1 MNKWYQLKS
10 YSLRQRIF
18 MSMIL
23 LTVFSSIL
31 ISLVSIF
38 HFRYEA
44 QKYHEERLS
53 RKENAIKQHIEYI
66 LKNTPYKLTEENTFK
81 IFRNKIFELSDIHG
95 LEVNFFNLKG
105 RLILS
110 SNPYY
115 YTKKKTIQLKK
126 ETLDKLE
133 SSSNQRILF
142 IRLNRDDQNVIA
154 SYSYIK
160 NNNFKSFAILNVPYV
175 ESNDFYNEEISNFL
189 KRYAQVYIVM
199 LIFSIYFS
207 FTLSKTITKSL
218 TQISEK
224 IELTRLNQRNE
235 KLALQPGDQ
244 EINALIQSYNNMVD
258 ELEESAQKLAQSER
272 EYAWR
277 EMAKQVA
284 HEIKNPLTPM
294 KLTVQSFQRR
304 FNPDDPNI
312 TKKLNDYSET
322 LIQQIDTMS
331 AVANAFSNFAS
342 MPAQDNESLNI
353 VKVAKIAL
361 EIFNEDYIRFISNE
375 DEVILH
381 FDKTQLIR
389 IITNLVKNAIQAI
402 PEEQKE
408 KLVEVKLERT
418 KSTVR
423 LYVKDNGIG
432 IAEDQKQLI
441 FEPKFTTKNS
451 GMGLGLAIIKN
462 IVENYNGFITFE
474 STLGL
479 GSTFCVE
486 LPIK

>member
-1 MNKWYQLKS
+1 MTGVQTCALPIY
-10 YSLRQRIF
+10 
-18 MSMIL
+18 
-23 LTVFSSIL
+23 
-31 ISLVSIF
+31 
-38 HFRYEA
+38 FRYEA

-284 HEIKNPLTPM
+284 HEIKNPLAGIRGATQ
-294 KLTVQSFQRR
+294 LLARS
-304 FNPDDPNI
+304 
-312 TKKLNDYSET
+312 LNDPKYDEFTDIIISEVDRLRNLADT
-322 LIQQIDTMS
+322 MLGSRQLPSYELVNIHEPLERVRSLIVNQTKSKINIIRDYDLSLPEVMADRDQLIQVMLNIC
-331 AVANAFSNFAS
+331 ANAVQAMTEHPDFFTEHRPELILRTRIQRLVTINGV
-342 MPAQDNESLNI
+342 LN
-353 VKVAKIAL
+353 
-361 EIFNEDYIRFISNE
+361 R
-375 DEVILH
+375 
-381 FDKTQLIR
+381 
-389 IITNLVKNAIQAI
+389 
-402 PEEQKE
+402 
-408 KLVEVKLERT
+408 
-418 KSTVR
+418 STVR
-423 LYVKDNGIG
+423 VDIEDNGPG
-432 IAEDQKQLI
+432 VPEDILESV
-441 FEPKFTTKNS
+441 FYPLVTGRANGT
-451 GMGLGLAIIKN
+451 GLGLSIAQNIMHQHNGMDWHSRKN
-462 IVENYNGFITFE
+462 NI
-474 STLGL
+474 
-479 GSTFCVE
+479 
-486 LPIK
+486 

>member
-1 MNKWYQLKS
+1 MNKWYQLRS

-18 MSMIL
+18 LSMIL
-23 LTVFSSIL
+23 LTIFSSIL

-53 RKENAIKQHIEYI
+53 RKENSIKQHIEYI
-66 LKNTPYKLTEENTFK
+66 IRNTPYTLSEKNTFK

-95 LEVNFFNLKG
+95 LEVNFFNLSG

-110 SNPYY
+110 SNPKYY
-115 YTKKKTIQLKK
+115 IQKKTLTLKK
-126 ETLDKLE
+126 NTLKKLKE
-133 SSSNQRILF
+133 SSNQRILF
-142 IRLNRDDQNVIA
+142 VRLNEDDQNVIS

-160 NNNFKSFAILNVPYV
+160 NNNFKNFAILNVPYV
-175 ESNDFYNEEISNFL
+175 ESNDFYNEEIETFL
-189 KRYAQVYIVM
+189 KRYAQVYLVM

-207 FTLSKTITKSL
+207 FALSKTITKSL
-218 TQISEK
+218 TQISERLA
-224 IELTRLNQRNE
+224 LTQLNQRNE
-235 KLALQPGDQ
+235 KLILQPGDQ
-244 EINALIQSYNNMVD
+244 EINALILAYNGMV
-258 ELEESAQKLAQSER
+258 EKLEESAQKLAQSER

-294 KLTVQSFQRR
+294 KLTVQSFQRK
-304 FNPDDPNI
+304 FNPNDPNI
-312 TKKLNDYSET
+312 VTKINDYSET

-331 AVANAFSNFAS
+331 AVAGAFSNFAT
-342 MPAQDNESLNI
+342 MPAQENESLNF

-361 EIFNEDYIRFISNE
+361 EIFNEEYIQFLSEEESIT
-375 DEVILH
+375 IH

-402 PEEQKE
+402 PEEQEFKI
-408 KLVEVKLERT
+408 VQVILERT
-418 KSTVR
+418 GQSVR
-423 LYVKDNGIG
+423 LLVKDNGIG
-432 IAEDQKQLI
+432 IDANKKELI
-441 FEPKFTTKNS
+441 FEPKFTTKSS

-462 IVENYNGFITFE
+462 IIENYNGFITFE
-474 STLGL
+474 SELGK
-479 GSTFCVE
+479 GSTFIVE

>member
-1 MNKWYQLKS
+1 MNKWYQLRS

-18 MSMIL
+18 LSMIL
-23 LTVFSSIL
+23 LTIFSSIL

-53 RKENAIKQHIEYI
+53 RKENSIKQHIEYI
-66 LKNTPYKLTEENTFK
+66 IRNTPYSLNEENTFK

-95 LEVNFFNLKG
+95 LEVNFFNLSG

-110 SNPYY
+110 SNPKYY
-115 YTKKKTIQLKK
+115 IQKKTLTLKK
-126 ETLDKLE
+126 STLKKLKE
-133 SSSNQRILF
+133 SSNQRILF
-142 IRLNRDDQNVIA
+142 VRLNEDDQNVIS

-160 NNNFKSFAILNVPYV
+160 NNNFKNFAILNVPYV
-175 ESNDFYNEEISNFL
+175 ESNEFYNEEIETFL
-189 KRYAQVYIVM
+189 KRYAQVYLVM

-207 FTLSKTITKSL
+207 FALSKTITKSL
-218 TQISEK
+218 TQISERL
-224 IELTRLNQRNE
+224 ELTQLNQRNE
-235 KLALQPGDQ
+235 KLILQPGDQ
-244 EINALIQSYNNMVD
+244 EINALILAYNGMV
-258 ELEESAQKLAQSER
+258 EKLEESAQKLAQSER

-294 KLTVQSFQRR
+294 KLTVQSFQRK
-304 FNPDDPNI
+304 FNPNDPNI
-312 TKKLNDYSET
+312 VTKINDYSET

-331 AVANAFSNFAS
+331 AVAGAFSNFAT
-342 MPAQDNESLNI
+342 MPAQENESLNF

-361 EIFNEDYIRFISNE
+361 EIFNEEYIQFLSQEESIT
-375 DEVILH
+375 IH

-402 PEEQKE
+402 PEQQELKIVQ
-408 KLVEVKLERT
+408 VALERT
-418 KSTVR
+418 GHSVK
-423 LYVKDNGIG
+423 LIVKDNGIG
-432 IAEDQKQLI
+432 IDASKKELI
-441 FEPKFTTKNS
+441 FEPKFTTKSS

-462 IVENYNGFITFE
+462 IIENYNGFITFE
-474 STLGL
+474 SELGK
-479 GSTFCVE
+479 GSTFIVE

>member
-1 MNKWYQLKS
+1 MNKWYQLRS

-18 MSMIL
+18 LSMIL
-23 LTVFSSIL
+23 LTIFSSIL

-53 RKENAIKQHIEYI
+53 RKENSIKQHIEYI
-66 LKNTPYKLTEENTFK
+66 IRNTPYTLTEENTFK

-95 LEVNFFNLKG
+95 LEVNFFNLSG

-110 SNPYY
+110 SNPKYY
-115 YTKKKTIQLKK
+115 IQKKTITLKK
-126 ETLDKLE
+126 NTLKKLKE
-133 SSSNQRILF
+133 SSNQRILF
-142 IRLNRDDQNVIA
+142 VRLNEDDQNIIS

-160 NNNFKSFAILNVPYV
+160 NNNFKNFAILNVPYV
-175 ESNDFYNEEISNFL
+175 ESNDFYNEEIETFM
-189 KRYAQVYIVM
+189 KRYAQVYLIM

-207 FTLSKTITKSL
+207 FALSKTITKSL
-218 TQISEK
+218 TQISERL
-224 IELTRLNQRNE
+224 EVTQLNQRNE
-235 KLALQPGDQ
+235 KLHLQPGDQ
-244 EINALIQSYNNMVD
+244 EINALILAYNTMVD
-258 ELEESAQKLAQSER
+258 KLEESAHKLAQSER
-272 EYAWR
+272 EFAWR

-294 KLTVQSFQRR
+294 KLTVQSFQRK

-312 TKKLNDYSET
+312 VNKINDYSET

-331 AVANAFSNFAS
+331 AVASAFSNFAT
-342 MPAQDNESLNI
+342 MPAQENESLNF

-361 EIFNEDYIRFISNE
+361 EIFNEDYIQFISE
-375 DEVILH
+375 EESITIH

-402 PEEQKE
+402 PEEQEE
-408 KLVEVKLERT
+408 KIVQVILERT
-418 KSTVR
+418 DHKVK
-423 LYVKDNGIG
+423 LIVKDNGIG
-432 IAEDQKQLI
+432 IEESKKELI
-441 FEPKFTTKNS
+441 FEPKFTTKSS

-462 IVENYNGFITFE
+462 IIENYDGFITFE
-474 STLGL
+474 SELGK
-479 GSTFCVE
+479 GSTFIVE